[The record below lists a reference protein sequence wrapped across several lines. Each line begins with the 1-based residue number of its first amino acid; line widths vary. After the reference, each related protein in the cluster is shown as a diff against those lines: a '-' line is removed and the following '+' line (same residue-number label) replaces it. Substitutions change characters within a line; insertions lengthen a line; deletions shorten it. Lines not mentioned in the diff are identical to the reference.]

1 MSTPNSLT
9 MSQRPSLNVRF
20 HGLGVGSNVSGLGV
34 GSLRTR
40 IVSAGVIAAT
50 FALLVANLHGA
61 SARPVSFRA
70 ESGRTVNAMLFEADQ
85 RPAPAVVLLPMLGR
99 SKDDWQAAAQ
109 KLADANITALAID
122 LPAQTLPADAKEL
135 ASWPDDVRASVSFL
149 AGRPEV
155 RPGAIGIAGA
165 SLGANLGAQAAA
177 SDPRVRALTLI
188 SPSLEYRGVR
198 IEMAMRQYGSRP
210 ALLISS
216 LHDPYAARSAREL
229 AKEAPGPRELRWSET
244 TAHGTQLLAQDA
256 DLVRALV
263 EWFQRTLG

>member
-1 MSTPNSLT
+1 MCSRACSAAVALTAFVCLAASLHAA
-9 MSQRPSLNVRF
+9 SGRP
-20 HGLGVGSNVSGLGV
+20 
-34 GSLRTR
+34 
-40 IVSAGVIAAT
+40 I
-50 FALLVANLHGA
+50 
-61 SARPVSFRA
+61 SFRA
-70 ESGRTVNAMLFEADQ
+70 ASGRTVNAILFEADQ

-99 SKDDWQAAAQ
+99 GKDDWQAAAQ

-135 ASWPDDVRASVSFL
+135 ASWPDDIRASVSFL
-149 AGRPEV
+149 ADRPEV

-177 SDPRVRALTLI
+177 SDPRVRALTLV

-198 IEMAMRQYGSRP
+198 IETAMRQYGSRP

-216 LHDPYAARSAREL
+216 LHDPYSARSAREL
-229 AKEAPGPRELRWSET
+229 AKDAPGPRELRWSET